1 MIVSQLNWQICFA
14 NTLLALS
21 FVFCIDLN
29 GSGRIPMDRGAWWAA
44 VHGITKSWDTTE
56 QLSAA
61 QPSWWVFTDILF
73 HKIYLLDYISEFP
86 SEVGGELRVLRALGM
101 QLMLWVPVCEVC
113 WGLSRMWSW
122 SLAPL
127 EGLPRAAFFPA
138 SQLSTDCKQFPKE
151 LTENGLKC
159 WLLGCVW
166 MSVLES

>member
-61 QPSWWVFTDILF
+61 QPSWWVFQ
-73 HKIYLLDYISEFP
+73 IYYFIRYICWTTFLNFLLKLGESWGYWGPWGCSSCCGFLHVKCVEAWAGCGAGPWHHSKAFP
-86 SEVGGELRVLRALGM
+86 EL
-101 QLMLWVPVCEVC
+101 
-113 WGLSRMWSW
+113 LS
-122 SLAPL
+122 
-127 EGLPRAAFFPA
+127 
-138 SQLSTDCKQFPKE
+138 SQPLSTQ
-151 LTENGLKC
+151 LTVSKFLKS
-159 WLLGCVW
+159 WLK
-166 MSVLES
+166 MA